1 MSKSLLNKNV
11 ISKWRKHRRSAKR
24 RNFIYAFLPHP
35 QKEERAT
42 LLSTK
47 VLFLYSFL
55 LSTVLI
61 AFKFLPCYAP
71 GVLSY
76 ASDIY
81 VKELLTYTNDVRAD
95 AGLSPLELNNKLSRA
110 AYAKA
115 KDMFADNYWAHV
127 APDGTQPWD
136 FILGAGYDYSYAGE
150 NLAKNFNG
158 SKEVVD
164 AWYKSE
170 SHRENLLN
178 PKYDDI
184 GFAVVDGVLDGY
196 ETTLVVQDF
205 GKERVPT
212 YLGSASVSPVA
223 EQSVELIEE
232 KAPVASVSLPEPSP
246 VEEIVLPSIDIPS
259 AARLIDIILWVFLSL
274 LLLLDVWYSRRK
286 GIRKISGHEFAHLL
300 FLLFVFVGVWFAISP
315 GRIL

>member
-1 MSKSLLNKNV
+1 MPKDLLGKSI
-11 ISKWRKHRRSAKR
+11 ISKWRRRRKSAKR
-24 RNFIYAFLPHP
+24 RDFIYAFLPHP
-35 QKEERAT
+35 QREERAT
-42 LLSTK
+42 LLSPK
-47 VLFLYSFL
+47 ALFLYSFF
-55 LSTVLI
+55 LSTVLL
-61 AFKFLPCYAP
+61 AFKFLPRYAP

-81 VKELLTYTNDVRAD
+81 VRELLTYTNDVRAE
-95 AGLSPLELNNKLSRA
+95 ANLSPLELNNTLSRA
-110 AYAKA
+110 AYSKA

-178 PKYDDI
+178 PKYNDI

-196 ETTLVVQDF
+196 ETTLVVQTF

-212 YLGSASVSPVA
+212 YLGSTSVSPTA
-223 EQSVELIEE
+223 GQSVELIEE
-232 KAPVASVSLPEPSP
+232 KTPAASVNLPKPLST
-246 VEEIVLPSIDIPS
+246 EEITLPTIDVLSASRFIDIV
-259 AARLIDIILWVFLSL
+259 LWSFLSL
-274 LLLLDVWYSRRK
+274 LLVLDVWYSRKK
-286 GIRKISGHEFAHLL
+286 GIRKISGHGLAHLL
-300 FLLFVFVGVWFAISP
+300 FLLFVFIGVWFAISP
-315 GRIL
+315 GKIL

>member
-1 MSKSLLNKNV
+1 MPKDLLNKNV
-11 ISKWRKHRRSAKR
+11 VSRWRRHRKTAKR
-24 RNFIYAFLPHP
+24 RKLIYAFLPHP
-35 QKEERAT
+35 KREERAT
-42 LLSTK
+42 LLSPRA
-47 VLFLYSFL
+47 LFLYSFF
-55 LSTVLI
+55 LSVVLV
-61 AFKFLPCYAP
+61 AFKFLPHCAP

-81 VKELLTYTNDVRAD
+81 VKELLTYTNAVRAEAD
-95 AGLSPLELNNKLSRA
+95 LAPLKLDNALSRA

-170 SHRENLLN
+170 SHKENLLN
-178 PKYDDI
+178 PRYEDI

-196 ETTLVVQDF
+196 ETTLVVQAF
-205 GKERVPT
+205 GKERIPT
-212 YLGSASVSPVA
+212 YLGSASAAPAA
-223 EQSVELIEE
+223 ELSLELIEE
-232 KAPVASVSLPEPSP
+232 KAPAVSVNLPEPLSTKK
-246 VEEIVLPSIDIPS
+246 IILPAIDVPS
-259 AARLIDIILWVFLSL
+259 AARLIDIVLWAFLSL
-274 LLLLDVWYSRRK
+274 LLLLDVWYSRKK
-286 GIRKISGHEFAHLL
+286 GIRKVSGHALTHLL
-300 FLLFVFVGVWFAISP
+300 FLLAVFVGVWFAISP
-315 GRIL
+315 GKIL